1 MGYGKSGQSRLSN
14 RHVQRPISNGLK
26 KNENMYEWLKEQTWS
41 DFAKSLSEYYVT
53 YSGFTENQLKS
64 AIKMR
69 KKVDKFYDPSGASVE
84 NGVYMDGLN
93 KEIYKLS
100 WVVEGDFKSRSLR
113 KRRIDSPTWFEVKN
127 GYSRSARDDFF
138 TNVANGNFIKLTEEG
153 IIKIGKNRINLRCV
167 LTGQSENT
175 SQSSN
180 IAKNPADSLII
191 AFKCGRKHLQNI

>member
-1 MGYGKSGQSRLSN
+1 MSYGKSGGSRLSN
-14 RHVQRPISNGLK
+14 RHVQRPVSNGLK
-26 KNENMYEWLKEQTWS
+26 KNENMYEWLKEQKWS
-41 DFAKSLSEYYVT
+41 DFAQSLSEYYVT
-53 YSGFTENQLKS
+53 YSGFTEKQLQS

-84 NGVYMDGLN
+84 NGIYMDGIN

-153 IIKIGKNRINLRCV
+153 IIKIGKNTGICCV
-167 LTGQSENT
+167 CGKVLDDPQS
-175 SQSSN
+175 
-180 IAKNPADSLII
+180 IAAGIGPTCAKQQKNN
-191 AFKCGRKHLQNI
+191 KGG